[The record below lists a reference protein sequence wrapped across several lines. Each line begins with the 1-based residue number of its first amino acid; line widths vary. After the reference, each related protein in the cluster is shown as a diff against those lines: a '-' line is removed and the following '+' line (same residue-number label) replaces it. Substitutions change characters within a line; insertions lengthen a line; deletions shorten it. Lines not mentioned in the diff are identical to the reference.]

1 MMKPIWALCTVM
13 LATAP
18 AVAAT
23 PRDILTNAA
32 FSARDKAGALAQIAQ
47 AEAGANAV
55 LARTPGDREAQLT
68 KAMAIGYRAKL
79 NRSRADAIDARDRF
93 DALAAAAP
101 RDPEA
106 QAIVAGWHIDAVS
119 QLGGFVAGAAL
130 GAKKATGLA
139 ALDRSVALGG
149 GRALFPGIA
158 ALLRLS
164 LDGSDPKA
172 RGLAEAAVKG
182 SAPTAIDRVMQ
193 RSATAVLVPIRAGDA
208 RAAQALAKQLL
219 PFGRVAR

>member
-1 MMKPIWALCTVM
+1 MFKPITGLCIVAL
-13 LATAP
+13 AAAP
-18 AVAAT
+18 AMAAS

-32 FSARDKAGALAQIAQ
+32 FVTRDKATALAQLSQ

-55 LARTPGDREAQLT
+55 LARAPGDREAQLT
-68 KAMAIGYRAKL
+68 KAMVIGYRAKL
-79 NRSRADAIDARDRF
+79 NRSRADAVEARKRF
-93 DALAAAAP
+93 DAIAAASP

-119 QLGGFVAGAAL
+119 ELGGFVAGAAL

-149 GRALFPGIA
+149 NRALFPGLA

-164 LDGSDPKA
+164 LDGSDPQA
-172 RGLAEAAVKG
+172 RGLAEAALKG
-182 SAPTAIDRVMQ
+182 TTPAAVDRVVQ
-193 RSATAVLVPIRAGDA
+193 RSMTPLLVAIRAGNA
-208 RAAQALAKQLL
+208 KATQTLAKQSL
-219 PFGRVAR
+219 PFGRVPR